1 VSSDLPQRLAAILA
15 ADIAGYTRLMELD
28 EARVVEG
35 WRRARAEVI
44 DPTIARHRGRIVKLT
59 GDGFLAEFSTAESAV
74 KAALDMQAAFA
85 ALFADSPAQQRIAFR
100 MGVNIGDIWV
110 DAEDIYGAG
119 VNVAARLESLAQPGG
134 ICLSGSVHD
143 AVKHKVAARYE
154 PMGPQR
160 VKNVKEPILA
170 WRIGAS
176 EAGSAAAR
184 APRTASRRH
193 WLQSGAALAVTVA
206 VGAVVARNWGGSG
219 SQASLAVPSGPLRL
233 AVLPFRNLSTDAAQ
247 EYLGDG
253 ITDEMISA
261 LGRLHPQRLGVVART
276 SVMRYK
282 DSTLSVAAIG
292 RELGV
297 DYVLEGSVLREGDTV
312 RVNPA
317 LIDVRNETRL
327 WGERYERQLGGM
339 LALQRDVARAIAESL
354 ALTLLPQETQ
364 RLQATGEMDAAAY
377 DAYLQGRAHFYR
389 LTPADLDLALEC
401 FNRALERAPDSALV
415 HAWSAITHVSRS
427 QLGMVTTLEAY
438 PATKAAAERALQLD
452 DDLPEAHFAVATV
465 HTWQEWNWAA
475 AERDFQRAIALN
487 ESYADVRAAYS
498 HYLAIT
504 GRSAEGLEQI
514 ERAIALDPFNPLP
527 QSFHSVV
534 LGTAR
539 RFEESVAVAQKVLQV
554 VPDHAIAHSSLAES
568 LRQLGRYDEELAEW
582 RRFFSGLGDDEMI
595 AALDAGFAQDGYLGA
610 MVAGA
615 SLLDARSRVT
625 EIPAVFAARWHM
637 RAENYDAALAWLERA
652 LAARDQDLP
661 YISTVPLWDPLRGD
675 PRFVGLLRRMN
686 LVN

>member
-1 VSSDLPQRLAAILA
+1 MSSDLPQRLAAILA

-35 WRRARAEVI
+35 WRRARGDVI
-44 DPTIARHRGRIVKLT
+44 DPTVARHRGRIVKLT

-119 VNVAARLESLAQPGG
+119 VNVAARLESLARPGG
-134 ICLSGSVHD
+134 ICISGSVHD

-170 WRIGAS
+170 WHI
-176 EAGSAAAR
+176 AAEPGNAAVR

-193 WLQSGAALAVTVA
+193 WLQAGAALAVTAA
-206 VGAVVARNWGGSG
+206 VGAVVARNWGGPG
-219 SQASLAVPSGPLRL
+219 SQAALDVPSGPLRL
-233 AVLPFRNLSTDAAQ
+233 AVLPFRDLSTGAEQ

-253 ITDEMISA
+253 ITDEMISV

-292 RELGV
+292 RELEV

-327 WGERYERQLGGM
+327 WGERYERQLSGM
-339 LALQRDVARAIAESL
+339 LALQRAVARAIDESL

-364 RLQATGEMDAAAY
+364 GLLATREMDAAAY
-377 DAYLQGRAHFYR
+377 DAYLQGRAHFYH
-389 LTPADLDLALEC
+389 LTPADLDMALEY
-401 FNRALERAPDSALV
+401 FNRALEGAPDSALV
-415 HAWSAITHVSRS
+415 HAWTAITHASRS

-438 PATKAAAERALQLD
+438 PATKSAAERALQLD
-452 DDLPEAHFAVATV
+452 EDLPEAHFAAAIV

-498 HYLAIT
+498 HFLAIT

-527 QSFHSVV
+527 QAFHSVV
-534 LGTAR
+534 LGTAG
-539 RFEESVAVAQKVLQV
+539 RFDESVAVAEKVLQV
-554 VPDHAIAHSSLAES
+554 VPDHALAHSALAES

-582 RRFFSGLGDDEMI
+582 RRFFAASSDDEMV
-595 AALDAGFAQDGYLGA
+595 AALDEGFVKDGYLGA

-625 EIPAVFAARWHM
+625 DVPAVFAARWHV
-637 RAENYDAALAWLERA
+637 RAENPDGALAWLERA

-661 YISTVPLWDPLRGD
+661 YISTVPLWDPLRSD